1 MRTKPRRTCKAKVEA
16 SGEECR
22 QSPLKERDWCFWH
35 DPDNETVAADAR
47 RLGGQRRKREGT
59 LSGAF
64 ELEGLGSIADLRRVL
79 EIALFDSL
87 ALDNGVNRNRTLI
100 AITQAGAKLLEVGEF
115 EERLAAIESV
125 MEPRL
130 KSEQKGRRR

>member
-1 MRTKPRRTCKAKVEA
+1 MAPKVRRTCKARNA
-16 SGEECR
+16 SSGEDCR

-100 AITQAGAKLLEVGEF
+100 AIAHAGAKLLEVGDF
-115 EERLAAIESV
+115 AERLAAIESV
-125 MEPRL
+125 MEPRITATA
-130 KSEQKGRRR
+130 GRRR